1 MDIYVYKMMLN
12 KAFYLHIL
20 DQGLKF
26 AALTLLCV
34 SKTYEYAIIL

>member
-1 MDIYVYKMMLN
+1 MIHN

-26 AALTLLCV
+26 TTLTLLCV